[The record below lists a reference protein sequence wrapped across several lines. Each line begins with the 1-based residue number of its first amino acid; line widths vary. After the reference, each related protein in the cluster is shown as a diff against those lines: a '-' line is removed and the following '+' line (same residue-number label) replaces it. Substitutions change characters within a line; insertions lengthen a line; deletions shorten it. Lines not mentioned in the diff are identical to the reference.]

1 MTAIDPA
8 TTADDVDVSLVV
20 QPAARPAPAPTL
32 RATKDIN
39 GIYHSNAGH
48 GLMWVTFWVAVVA
61 WIVLVGVIAAAA
73 IMS

>member
-8 TTADDVDVSLVV
+8 ITADVV

-32 RATKDIN
+32 RGAKDIN

-48 GLMWVTFWVAVVA
+48 GLMWVTFWVAAVA
-61 WIVLVGVIAAAA
+61 WIVLVGAIAAAA
-73 IMS
+73 IMG